1 MNSLFVNGYN
11 YNIINTV
18 MKKGLFFLFAL
29 FMFTPHIQ
37 GAVSTGTCGANLTWS
52 LDYSTKTLT
61 ISGSGNMYSW
71 SKVAGTYAPWYQSR
85 GSIEKVILPKELTS
99 IGGRAFYS
107 CSHIHSITIPE
118 NVVSIGADAFTDS
131 AIDTVTWDAYNYPSP
146 LSYNN
151 PFYDIRSQIKDFTFG
166 NSIDTVPSYLCNGMD
181 NLISV
186 TLGSNVKVIEKESF
200 SGCSKLS
207 VITNNSNVLMEIG
220 RLTFRNC
227 SSLVSFSIPLG
238 VTIIEE
244 STFSN
249 CIALSQI
256 DLHYGITSIR
266 SNAFNGCTSLSSIEI
281 PESVDSIYKQAFYAC
296 AFSSL
301 TLPQSVMFIDESA
314 IDKCLSLSSIIWNS
328 PCQPKCIHLSRK
340 KNSFNT
346 CIRDS
351 VISFVLGNNMTTIP
365 DSLFRGMKKLAT
377 VNLPNSVT
385 IIDNNAF
392 RDCKALATVNISSQ
406 VTTIG
411 ERAFANCYALSAI
424 TIPQKVTSIGQS
436 AFSACQAL
444 SQITIPNSV
453 ISIGWGAFQSCSALQ
468 TVVIGNNAAIGEA
481 AFQSCT
487 SLTNVTLGSSIPS
500 IGASAF
506 KSCSN
511 LTAIN
516 IPNSVR
522 SIGTYAFADCISLA
536 SSITLPNGLKI
547 IEDNTFKNCASLQTV
562 VFPNSID
569 SIMDHAF
576 EDCVALNTVNLQDGL
591 IYIGYCAFKNCSS
604 LGMISIPNSVQNIVK
619 SAFEGCSS
627 AKSLTLSDDLQ
638 FLGEKAFSGCTT
650 LEGEIVIPNGV
661 TDIGSSIFSG
671 SRITSLVFHESVTL
685 VNSKALCSSLHSITC
700 KNTSAP
706 YVEKEYFE
714 GVGKN
719 VILYVPFESIDLYRN
734 ANGWKWFTTILP
746 IPGTEVVTYYT
757 ITFNNWDGTELQKLT
772 NVEENTIPSYTGA
785 TPVHPN
791 DDEYTYVFSGWSP
804 EIVAAVADATYTAT
818 YVRSPIAE
826 GIEDIHIDGTSP
838 HKVIVDGVL
847 YITMPDG
854 RIYNAVGT
862 EVK

>member
-18 MKKGLFFLFAL
+18 MKKGLFFLFVL

-71 SKVAGTYAPWYQSR
+71 SKVAGTYAPWYSSR
-85 GSIEKVILPKELTS
+85 GSIYKVILPEGLTS
-99 IGGRAFYS
+99 IGGRAFYD
-107 CSHIHSITIPE
+107 CSYIHSITIPQ
-118 NVVSIGADAFTDS
+118 NVVNIGGDAFDGTSIDS
-131 AIDTVTWDAYNYPSP
+131 LVWDAENFPKP
-146 LSYNN
+146 VVCPILSLR
-151 PFYDIRSQIKDFTFG
+151 DQIKDFTFG
-166 NSIDTVPSYLCNGMD
+166 DNIDTVPSFLCEWMG
-181 NLISV
+181 NLESV
-186 TLGSNVKVIEKESF
+186 TLGHNVKVIEKGAF
-200 SGCSKLS
+200 YGCSKLS
-207 VITNNSNVLMEIG
+207 TITNNSNILTEIG
-220 RLTFRNC
+220 RLAFSGC
-227 SSLVSFSIPLG
+227 SSLTSFTIPYGVS
-238 VTIIEE
+238 IIEE

-249 CIALSQI
+249 CTALSQI
-256 DLHYGITSIR
+256 DLHNSITSIR
-266 SNAFNGCTSLSSIEI
+266 SNAFYGCNSLSSIII
-281 PESVDSIYKQAFYAC
+281 PESVDSIYKQAFYGC
-296 AFSSL
+296 AFASL
-301 TLPQSVMFIDESA
+301 TIPQTASFVDETA

-328 PCQPKCIHLSRK
+328 PCEPKCIHLSRQK
-340 KNSFNT
+340 SSFNT

-351 VISFVLGNNMTTIP
+351 IVSFALGNNMTTIP
-365 DSLFRGMKKLAT
+365 DSLFRGMKKLASIS
-377 VNLPNSVT
+377 LPNSVT
-385 IIDNNAF
+385 MIGNNAF
-392 RDCKALATVNISSQ
+392 RDCKALATINIPSK

-411 ERAFANCYALSAI
+411 ERAFANCSALSAI

-453 ISIGWGAFQSCSALQ
+453 TSIGWGAFQSCSALQ
-468 TVVIGNNAAIGEA
+468 TAVIGNNAAIGDA

-487 SLTNVTLGSSIPS
+487 SLINVTLGGNVPS

-506 KSCSN
+506 KGCSN
-511 LTAIN
+511 LSAIN

-522 SIGTYAFADCISLA
+522 SIGTYAFADCISLS
-536 SSITLPNGLKI
+536 SSITLPNVLKK
-547 IEDNTFKNCASLQTV
+547 IEDNTFKNCVSLQTV
-562 VFPNSID
+562 IFPNSID

-576 EDCVALNTVNLQDGL
+576 EDCAALNTINLKDGL

-604 LGMISIPNSVQNIVK
+604 FGMISIPNSVQNIVK

-627 AKSLTLSDDLQ
+627 AKSLILSDDLK

-671 SRITSLVFHESVTL
+671 SRITSLVFHESVTF
-685 VNSKALCSSLHSITC
+685 VSSKALCSSLQSITC

-719 VILYVPFESIDLYRN
+719 VILYVPFESTDLYRN
-734 ANGWKWFTTILP
+734 ANGWKWFSTIMP
-746 IPGTEVVTYYT
+746 IPGTEVITYYT

-772 NVEENTIPSYTGA
+772 DVEENTIPSYTGA
-785 TPVHPN
+785 TPIRPN
-791 DDEYTYVFSGWSP
+791 DDDYTYAFSGWSP
-804 EIVAAVADATYTAT
+804 EIVAAIADATYTAT
-818 YVRSPIAE
+818 YVKSPIAE
-826 GIEDIHIDGTSP
+826 GIEGIHVDGISP
-838 HKVIVDGVL
+838 LKVIVDGVL

-854 RIYNAVGT
+854 RIYNAVGL

>member
-1 MNSLFVNGYN
+1 
-11 YNIINTV
+11 

-85 GSIEKVILPKELTS
+85 GSIEKVILPQDLTS
-99 IGGRAFYS
+99 IGGRAFYD
-107 CSHIHSITIPE
+107 CSHIHSITIPQ
-118 NVVSIGADAFTDS
+118 NVVKIGGDAFTDS

-166 NSIDTVPSYLCNGMD
+166 NSIDTVPSYLCNGMN

-186 TLGSNVKVIEKESF
+186 TLGSNVKVIEKSSF

-207 VITNNSNVLMEIG
+207 SIINNSNILTEIG
-220 RLTFRNC
+220 QFAFSGC
-227 SSLVSFSIPLG
+227 SSLSSVTIPLG
-238 VTIIEE
+238 VSVIEE
-244 STFSN
+244 STFSS
-249 CIALSQI
+249 CTALSQI
-256 DLHYGITSIR
+256 ELHNGIRSIR
-266 SNAFNGCTSLSSIEI
+266 SNAFNGCASLSSIII

-301 TLPQSVMFIDESA
+301 TIPQSVSYIDESA
-314 IDKCLSLSSIIWNS
+314 IDKCISLSSIVWES
-328 PCQPKCIHLSRK
+328 PCQPTCIHLSRK
-340 KNSFNT
+340 NKSFN
-346 CIRDS
+346 IRDS
-351 VISFVLGNNMTTIP
+351 IVSFVLGNSMTTIP
-365 DSLFRGMKKLAT
+365 DSLFRGMKNLTT
-377 VNLPNSVT
+377 VSLPNSVT
-385 IIDNNAF
+385 LIDNNAF
-392 RDCKALATVNISSQ
+392 IDCKTLATINIPNE

-411 ERAFANCYALSAI
+411 DRAFANCYALSAI

-436 AFSACQAL
+436 AFSACKAL
-444 SQITIPNSV
+444 SQVSIPNSV
-453 ISIGWGAFQSCSALQ
+453 TSIGWGAFQSCSALQ
-468 TVVIGNNAAIGEA
+468 TANIGNNAAIGDA
-481 AFQSCT
+481 AFESCT
-487 SLTNVTLGSSIPS
+487 SLTNVILGSSVPS

-506 KSCSN
+506 KNCTN
-511 LTAIN
+511 LAAIN

-522 SIGTYAFADCISLA
+522 KIGTYAFADCISLT
-536 SSITLPNGLKI
+536 SNISLPNGLKKV
-547 IEDNTFKNCASLQTV
+547 EYATFKNCASLQTV

-569 SIMDHAF
+569 SVFEKAF
-576 EDCVALNTVNLQDGL
+576 EDCIALKTVNMQDGL
-591 IYIGYCAFKNCSS
+591 TYIGYCSFKNCSS
-604 LGMISIPNSVQNIVK
+604 IGEIKIPNSVQRVDA
-619 SAFEGCSS
+619 SAFEGCSA
-627 AKSLTLSDDLQ
+627 AKSLSLSSGLKS
-638 FLGEKAFSGCTT
+638 LGDKAFYGCYA
-650 LEGEIVIPNGV
+650 LEGEIIIPNGV
-661 TDIGSSIFSG
+661 NNLGSEIFSG
-671 SRITSLVFHESVTL
+671 SSIISFVIPENVTFVSNQAFRQCFSLQ
-685 VNSKALCSSLHSITC
+685 SITC
-700 KNTSAP
+700 KNIASP
-706 YVEKEYFE
+706 YVDKEYFQE
-714 GVGKN
+714 VGKN

-854 RIYNAVGT
+854 RIYNTAGL
-862 EVK
+862 EAK